1 MKKILLFLL
10 PVIWVTLLC
19 AQENNTP
26 AIFPGGD
33 TAWGHYLDTAF
44 HKEFM
49 ASQMTKKDF
58 DRFGKTQSLLYTFSI
73 MPDGSIG
80 LINIQG
86 QASQA
91 VRNEIYRVL
100 RESPRWTPATLNGKP
115 SIYRKKQTSSFT
127 FD

>member
-1 MKKILLFLL
+1 MKKIFLFLL
-10 PVIWVTLLC
+10 TVFFITVLS
-19 AQENNTP
+19 AQENNSP

-33 TAWGHYLDTAF
+33 AAWAHYLDTAF

-49 ASQMTKKDF
+49 ASQMTKKEF
-58 DRFGKTQSLLYTFSI
+58 ERFGKTQKVLYNFFI
-73 MPDGSIG
+73 LPDGTIG
-80 LINIQG
+80 LINIEG

-100 RESPRWTPATLNGKP
+100 KECPRWTPAILNGKP
-115 SIYRKKQTSSFT
+115 STYRKKQTSTFT

>member
-1 MKKILLFLL
+1 MKKIFLFLL
-10 PVIWVTLLC
+10 PVFFVTMLSAL
-19 AQENNTP
+19 ENNSP

-33 TAWGHYLDTAF
+33 AAWAHYLDTAF

-49 ASQMTKKDF
+49 ASQMTKKEF
-58 DRFGKTQSLLYTFSI
+58 ERFGKTQKVLYNFYI
-73 MPDGSIG
+73 LADGTIG
-80 LINIQG
+80 LITIEG

-100 RESPRWTPATLNGKP
+100 RECPRWTPAMLNGKA
-115 SIYRKKQTSSFT
+115 STYRKKQTSTFT